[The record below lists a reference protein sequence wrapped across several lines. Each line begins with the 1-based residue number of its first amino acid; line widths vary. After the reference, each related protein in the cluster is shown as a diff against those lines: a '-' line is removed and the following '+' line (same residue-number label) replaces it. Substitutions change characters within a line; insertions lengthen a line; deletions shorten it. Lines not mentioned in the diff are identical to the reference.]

1 VEILLLIALAAGGYV
16 LWKQSRGE
24 QPSAGRF
31 AGGCLGLGCLASLL
45 LFIAG
50 IVVLWLLLQAF
61 ADLDLS
67 LSGLGENGG
76 DGGGG
81 SGGGGDQPQID

>member
-24 QPSAGRF
+24 DPSLGRF
-31 AGGCLGLGCLASLL
+31 AGGCLGFGCLATVL

-50 IVVLWLLLQAF
+50 IVVLWLLVQGL

-67 LSGLGENGG
+67 LSGLGE
-76 DGGGG
+76 D
-81 SGGGGDQPQID
+81 SGGGGDRGGGDAPRLD